1 MQDNLR
7 QISTSHIFCKV
18 LIFSALIFL
27 FGCSSGAAEEK
38 GVEEIVL
45 ADEDQTEEA
54 AGNTGVSED
63 EKEAQEKHQETTVF
77 VYVCG
82 AVKSPGVYELEP
94 GARVFDAIH
103 SAGGITED
111 AAPDAVNQ
119 ARIIADGEQIYIP
132 TADEAASPDTGVGET
147 TVTNGTENA
156 KVNINTA
163 GKEELMTLTGIGE
176 AKAGDILKYREEH
189 GSFGSIEE
197 LMQINGIKGGVFNK
211 IKDDITI

>member
-7 QISTSHIFCKV
+7 QTSTSHILCKG

-45 ADEDQTEEA
+45 ADEDQKEEA
-54 AGNTGVSED
+54 EGNTGVSED
-63 EKEAQEKHQETTVF
+63 GKEAQAEHQETTVF
-77 VYVCG
+77 VYICG

-132 TADEAASPDTGVGET
+132 TADEAASPDTWVGET
-147 TVTNGTENA
+147 TVTNGTENS
-156 KVNINTA
+156 KVNLNTA
-163 GKEELMTLTGIGE
+163 
-176 AKAGDILKYREEH
+176 
-189 GSFGSIEE
+189 
-197 LMQINGIKGGVFNK
+197 
-211 IKDDITI
+211 